1 MRIGGPETIYECAE
15 HGDARVPI
23 SELLKDGELDIYPG
37 ITGKGY
43 FDIDYRDGKLIVHA
57 TRYVGLI
64 PISDRV
70 AIHVRPKTPVGNL
83 LWMVWR
89 ARAPIN
95 RLEGVVRTYQL
106 HGPTDSPE
114 ALYVDTFIRVL
125 SEIARNGLLKR
136 YHTRENERK
145 WKGRLEFSRSVNRF
159 YARGVRYGHV
169 FSKTELTSNV
179 LENQIIR
186 HTAHRLVAHLR
197 RDRGGEGER
206 LAMGM
211 IRDLQ
216 LLERI
221 DDSEVS
227 DSVIARVTPRLVRA
241 LPAAY
246 SYYEPALWLA
256 YLIATSNGISMERVG
271 NAKFESI
278 LVNVA
283 DVFESY
289 VRRICVDAQAD
300 ALDCV
305 VRDGNKRP
313 IPLFVSGASNEVKP
327 DLYFLR
333 EGDVMAVADAKY
345 KMDPGRDDRYELLAF
360 CEATGV
366 KRAAFICPLWAGQE
380 RVSYYG
386 TTRSGLR
393 IDIIR
398 VDLAA
403 ADMEDE
409 EARLVAAVRELL
421 GPAAAVSARL

>member
-15 HGDARVPI
+15 HGDAKVPI
-23 SELLKDGELDIYPG
+23 SELLKDGELDIYPA

-89 ARAPIN
+89 ARAPVS

-125 SEIARNGLLKR
+125 SEISRNGLLKR
-136 YHTRENERK
+136 YHTRANERE
-145 WKGRLEFSRSVNRF
+145 WKGRLEFSASVNRF

-169 FSKTELTSNV
+169 FSNTELTSNT

-186 HTAHRLVAHLR
+186 HTAHRLIAHLR

-206 LAMGM
+206 LALRM
-211 IRDLQ
+211 IRDLE
-216 LLERI
+216 LFERI
-221 DDSEVS
+221 DDSQIS
-227 DSVIARVTPRLVRA
+227 DAVIARETPHLVRA

-256 YLIATSNGISMERVG
+256 YLIAISSGVSMERVG
-271 NAKFESI
+271 NAKFESL

-283 DVFESY
+283 DVFENY
-289 VRRICVDAQAD
+289 VRRVCAEAQANV
-300 ALDCV
+300 LDCV

-313 IPLFVSGASNEVKP
+313 IPLFVSGTNNEVKP
-327 DLYFLR
+327 DMYFIR
-333 EGDVMAVADAKY
+333 GEHTVAVADAKY
-345 KMDPGRDDRYELLAF
+345 KLKPERDDRYELLAF

-366 KRAAFICPLWAGQE
+366 KRAAFICPLFAGQE
-380 RVSYYG
+380 RVSHHG

-393 IDIIR
+393 IDVIR

-409 EARLVAAVRELL
+409 EMRLVAAVKELI
-421 GPAAAVSARL
+421 GPAPQVA